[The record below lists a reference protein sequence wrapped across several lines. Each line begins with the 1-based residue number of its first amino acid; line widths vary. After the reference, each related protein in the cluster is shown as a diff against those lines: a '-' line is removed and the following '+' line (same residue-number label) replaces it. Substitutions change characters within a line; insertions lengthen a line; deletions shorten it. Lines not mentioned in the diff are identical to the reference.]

1 MKLIK
6 WIDRPTILMD
16 EVNHWLD
23 SLSVDT
29 PINFYNKSTS
39 WVPQFEVR
47 EIDDSYQIFA
57 ELPGM
62 NKKDVNIEVID
73 GNLTISGEKSNSD
86 ADKKHYS
93 EISYGKFNRNFN
105 LPEDVIKGAALVS
118 GIYDLEIVKK
128 ISVNNDIKL
137 TDNDAIKLSTINKI
151 PLLKL
156 PLIIAY
162 GEKEPDGW
170 KKQSLIYIILLYK

>member
-93 EISYGKFNRNFN
+93 EISYGKYNRNFN
-105 LPEDVIKGAALVS
+105 LPEDVLPDEVSAKMKDGLLAIYITKMEQIKP
-118 GIYDLEIVKK
+118 EVKK
-128 ISVNNDIKL
+128 ISIK
-137 TDNDAIKLSTINKI
+137 K
-151 PLLKL
+151 
-156 PLIIAY
+156 
-162 GEKEPDGW
+162 
-170 KKQSLIYIILLYK
+170 

>member
-62 NKKDVNIEVID
+62 NKKDINIEVID

-86 ADKKHYS
+86 KDKKHYS
-93 EISYGKFNRNFN
+93 DISYSKFNRNFN
-105 LPEDVIKGAALVS
+105 LPEDVLSDKVS
-118 GIYDLEIVKK
+118 AKMKDGILAIYIPKMEQVKPEVKK
-128 ISVNNDIKL
+128 I
-137 TDNDAIKLSTINKI
+137 AIK
-151 PLLKL
+151 
-156 PLIIAY
+156 
-162 GEKEPDGW
+162 
-170 KKQSLIYIILLYK
+170 

>member
-6 WIDRPTILMD
+6 WIDRPTVLMD

-62 NKKDVNIEVID
+62 NKKDINIEVID

-86 ADKKHYS
+86 KDKKNYS

-105 LPEDVIKGAALVS
+105 LPEDILSDKVS
-118 GIYDLEIVKK
+118 AKMKDGILAIYIPKMEQVKPEVKK
-128 ISVNNDIKL
+128 I
-137 TDNDAIKLSTINKI
+137 AIK
-151 PLLKL
+151 
-156 PLIIAY
+156 
-162 GEKEPDGW
+162 
-170 KKQSLIYIILLYK
+170 

>member
-1 MKLIK
+1 MRLIK
-6 WIDRPTILMD
+6 WINRPTIMN
-16 EVNHWLD
+16 EVDHWLD

-62 NKKDVNIEVID
+62 NKKDINIEVID

-86 ADKKHYS
+86 KDKKYYS

-105 LPEDVIKGAALVS
+105 LPEDVLADEVSAKMKDGILAIYIPKMEQIKP
-118 GIYDLEIVKK
+118 EVKK
-128 ISVNNDIKL
+128 I
-137 TDNDAIKLSTINKI
+137 AIK
-151 PLLKL
+151 
-156 PLIIAY
+156 
-162 GEKEPDGW
+162 
-170 KKQSLIYIILLYK
+170 

>member
-62 NKKDVNIEVID
+62 NKKDINIEVID

-86 ADKKHYS
+86 KDKKHYS

-105 LPEDVIKGAALVS
+105 LPEDVLSDKVSAKMKDGILAIYIPKMEQIKP
-118 GIYDLEIVKK
+118 EVKK
-128 ISVNNDIKL
+128 ISIK
-137 TDNDAIKLSTINKI
+137 
-151 PLLKL
+151 
-156 PLIIAY
+156 
-162 GEKEPDGW
+162 
-170 KKQSLIYIILLYK
+170 

>member
-86 ADKKHYS
+86 KDKKHYS

-105 LPEDVIKGAALVS
+105 LPVDVLSDKVS
-118 GIYDLEIVKK
+118 AKMKDGILAIYIPKMEQVKPEVKK
-128 ISVNNDIKL
+128 I
-137 TDNDAIKLSTINKI
+137 AIK
-151 PLLKL
+151 
-156 PLIIAY
+156 
-162 GEKEPDGW
+162 
-170 KKQSLIYIILLYK
+170 

>member
-62 NKKDVNIEVID
+62 NKKNINIEVID

-86 ADKKHYS
+86 KDKKNYS

-105 LPEDVIKGAALVS
+105 LPEDVLSDEVS
-118 GIYDLEIVKK
+118 AKMKDGILAIYIPKMEQVKPEVKK
-128 ISVNNDIKL
+128 I
-137 TDNDAIKLSTINKI
+137 AIK
-151 PLLKL
+151 
-156 PLIIAY
+156 
-162 GEKEPDGW
+162 
-170 KKQSLIYIILLYK
+170 

>member
-62 NKKDVNIEVID
+62 NKKDINIEVID

-86 ADKKHYS
+86 KDKKNYS
-93 EISYGKFNRNFN
+93 EISYSKFNRNFN
-105 LPEDVIKGAALVS
+105 LPEDILSDKVS
-118 GIYDLEIVKK
+118 AKMKDGILAIYIPKMEQVKPEVKK
-128 ISVNNDIKL
+128 I
-137 TDNDAIKLSTINKI
+137 AIK
-151 PLLKL
+151 
-156 PLIIAY
+156 
-162 GEKEPDGW
+162 
-170 KKQSLIYIILLYK
+170 

>member
-62 NKKDVNIEVID
+62 NKKDINIEVID
-73 GNLTISGEKSNSD
+73 GSLTISGEKSNFIGF
-86 ADKKHYS
+86 YS
-93 EISYGKFNRNFN
+93 YFGY
-105 LPEDVIKGAALVS
+105 
-118 GIYDLEIVKK
+118 IYSFDYLFGVFSILFSK
-128 ISVNNDIKL
+128 N
-137 TDNDAIKLSTINKI
+137 INYI
-151 PLLKL
+151 FYY
-156 PLIIAY
+156 LIIY
-162 GEKEPDGW
+162 YTIFRLKIFW
-170 KKQSLIYIILLYK
+170 NF

>member
-62 NKKDVNIEVID
+62 NKKDINVEVID

-86 ADKKHYS
+86 KDKKHYS

-105 LPEDVIKGAALVS
+105 LPEDVLPDEVSAKMKDGILAIYIPKMEQIKS
-118 GIYDLEIVKK
+118 EVKK
-128 ISVNNDIKL
+128 ISIK
-137 TDNDAIKLSTINKI
+137 
-151 PLLKL
+151 
-156 PLIIAY
+156 
-162 GEKEPDGW
+162 
-170 KKQSLIYIILLYK
+170 

>member
-1 MKLIK
+1 MKLII

-105 LPEDVIKGAALVS
+105 LPEDVLPDEVSAKMKDGILAIYIPKMEQIKP
-118 GIYDLEIVKK
+118 EVKK
-128 ISVNNDIKL
+128 ISIK
-137 TDNDAIKLSTINKI
+137 
-151 PLLKL
+151 
-156 PLIIAY
+156 
-162 GEKEPDGW
+162 
-170 KKQSLIYIILLYK
+170 

>member
-62 NKKDVNIEVID
+62 NKKDINIEVID

-86 ADKKHYS
+86 KDKKHYS
-93 EISYGKFNRNFN
+93 EISYSKFNRNFN
-105 LPEDVIKGAALVS
+105 LPEDVLSDEVSAKMKDGILAIYIPKMEQIKS
-118 GIYDLEIVKK
+118 EIKK
-128 ISVNNDIKL
+128 I
-137 TDNDAIKLSTINKI
+137 AIK
-151 PLLKL
+151 
-156 PLIIAY
+156 
-162 GEKEPDGW
+162 
-170 KKQSLIYIILLYK
+170 

>member
-86 ADKKHYS
+86 TDKKHYS

-105 LPEDVIKGAALVS
+105 LPEDVLPDEVSAKMKDGILAIYIPKMEQIKS
-118 GIYDLEIVKK
+118 EVKK
-128 ISVNNDIKL
+128 ISIK
-137 TDNDAIKLSTINKI
+137 
-151 PLLKL
+151 
-156 PLIIAY
+156 
-162 GEKEPDGW
+162 
-170 KKQSLIYIILLYK
+170 

>member
-105 LPEDVIKGAALVS
+105 LPEDVLADEVSAKMKDGILAIYIPKMEQIKP
-118 GIYDLEIVKK
+118 EVKK
-128 ISVNNDIKL
+128 ISIK
-137 TDNDAIKLSTINKI
+137 
-151 PLLKL
+151 
-156 PLIIAY
+156 
-162 GEKEPDGW
+162 
-170 KKQSLIYIILLYK
+170 

>member
-62 NKKDVNIEVID
+62 NKKDINIEVID

-86 ADKKHYS
+86 KDKKHYS

-105 LPEDVIKGAALVS
+105 LPEDILSDEVS
-118 GIYDLEIVKK
+118 AKMKDGILAIYIPKMEQVKPEVKK
-128 ISVNNDIKL
+128 I
-137 TDNDAIKLSTINKI
+137 AIK
-151 PLLKL
+151 
-156 PLIIAY
+156 
-162 GEKEPDGW
+162 
-170 KKQSLIYIILLYK
+170 